1 MMTRFMTS
9 EGTESTRMLELQA
22 WLEVNKKRVAIG
34 IVAVAVV
41 AAGVAIQGWM
51 TRESERTASS
61 ALLQLQLSE
70 SSAPGGTV
78 PASAFQ
84 QLAADHAGTAAAARS
99 HLLAGEVLYQDGH
112 YAEARTEFERASSLL
127 KDDSLKAVAAFG
139 RAVSLEALG
148 QTAEA
153 LQAYQDVTLRH
164 PTSSTAGQARLAMAG
179 LLERTG
185 EPKQALE
192 VLRELSGLIDSA
204 WSGAAKSREESLLQ
218 RHPELAP
225 TPPEPGAEPDAPAVP
240 TETPTI
246 EPGAAGAE
254 PEAPAVPME
263 TPTIEPGAAGA
274 EPEAPATDASAPN
287 P

>member
-1 MMTRFMTS
+1 MMARFMTS

-41 AAGVAIQGWM
+41 VAALAIQGWV

-70 SSAPGGTV
+70 SSAPGGKV

-99 HLLAGEVLYQDGH
+99 RLLAGEVLFQDGH
-112 YAEARTEFERASSLL
+112 YAEARTEFERAAGLL
-127 KDDSLKAVAAFG
+127 TDDSLKAVAAFG

-185 EPKQALE
+185 ELKRALE
-192 VLRELSGLIDSA
+192 VLRELGGLLDSA
-204 WSGAAKSREESLLQ
+204 WAGAAKSREESLLQ

-225 TPPEPGAEPDAPAVP
+225 PRPEPAVVSAIEPVAPATEPDAAQLPTVEPDAAEVPAAD
-240 TETPTI
+240 T
-246 EPGAAGAE
+246 
-254 PEAPAVPME
+254 
-263 TPTIEPGAAGA
+263 
-274 EPEAPATDASAPN
+274 SAPN